1 MRLGEHMND
10 ITGTIGHKSFL
21 AVLQFQS
28 FISLPC
34 PIQLIS
40 LTTKNFQNKPT
51 FANSPKMSAEYEG
64 QDPLD
69 IAKQAERDLNSNEAE
84 TGNRAGASDSTTE
97 SGIDTSVTR
106 KFPGSTAEYGSHVSG
121 AGDNRDIPVEEG
133 GDIQKGTGRL
143 TKARDFD
150 QGEAGE
156 GPEDILKK
164 REDENPGSDEFGRSA
179 GELKDETSG
188 TPGGGDGAGAPVS
201 SGGPGY
207 TDDSTGA
214 AGGRVP

>member
-1 MRLGEHMND
+1 MKLRLVIGQVPVTLVGDLHYSASFSLQIPRLGF
-10 ITGTIGHKSFL
+10 TTARKFKL
-21 AVLQFQS
+21 
-28 FISLPC
+28 
-34 PIQLIS
+34 
-40 LTTKNFQNKPT
+40 LTAAFP
-51 FANSPKMSAEYEG
+51 A
-64 QDPLD
+64 
-69 IAKQAERDLNSNEAE
+69 
-84 TGNRAGASDSTTE
+84 TE